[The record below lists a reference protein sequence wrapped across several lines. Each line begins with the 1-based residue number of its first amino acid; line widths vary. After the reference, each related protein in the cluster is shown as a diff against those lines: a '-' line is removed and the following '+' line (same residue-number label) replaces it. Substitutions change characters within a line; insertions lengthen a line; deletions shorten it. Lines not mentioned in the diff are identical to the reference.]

1 MATKY
6 QVIADTLR
14 AHIQAGKYAHA
25 TILPSEFA
33 IAREYQVSR
42 QTVRQALALLA
53 QDGLIETR
61 RGSGSHILRALQ
73 GGGACRYNIAV
84 VVTYISDYVF
94 PSILREIENVLSQ
107 QECTSSIFATR
118 NQVSNER
125 KILARLL
132 EQPVDGII
140 VEATKSALPNPNLDL
155 YQQLMARDIP
165 LVFVHGYYAGLP
177 ESHFVLDANYDGG
190 LILSRYLAGQG
201 CTRIGGIFKSDD
213 IQGHGRYAG
222 YAAGLQER
230 GLELRD
236 QDVFWFNTGAKNTL
250 LAGDDSPIRAFL
262 DAALEEVDSFVCY
275 NDEIAYFLEQQLQKR
290 GLRIPEDVAL
300 VSFDN
305 SNYSKLASV
314 PITSLSHGSGN
325 TGRTAAQMMLQML
338 KGEYCQSAQVPW
350 ELVERQSSLR
360 TAK

>member
-1 MATKY
+1 MSTKY
-6 QVIADTLR
+6 QVVADTLR
-14 AHIQAGKYAHA
+14 AHIQAGKYSHA

-33 IAREYQVSR
+33 IAQEFQVSR

-61 RGSGSHILRALQ
+61 RGSGSHILRTPQ
-73 GGGACRYNIAV
+73 GSAAGRYNIAV
-84 VVTYISDYVF
+84 IVTYISDYVF

-118 NQVSNER
+118 NQVANER
-125 KILARLL
+125 KILSRLL

-155 YQQLMARDIP
+155 YRQFMARDIP
-165 LVFVHGYYAGLP
+165 LVFVHGYYADLS

-190 LILSRYLAGQG
+190 LILSRYLAAQG
-201 CTRIGGIFKSDD
+201 RTRIGGVFKSDD

-236 QDVFWFNTGAKNTL
+236 QDVFWFNTGMKNTL
-250 LAGDDSPIRAFL
+250 LSGDDSPIRSFL
-262 DAALEEVDSFVCY
+262 DAALEDVDSFVCY
-275 NDEIAYFLEQQLQKR
+275 NDEVAYFLEQQLQRR
-290 GLRIPEDVAL
+290 GLRVPEDVAL
-300 VSFDN
+300 VSFDD
-305 SNYSKLASV
+305 SNYSRLAPV

-338 KGEYCQSAQVPW
+338 RGEYCQSVQVPW
-350 ELVERQSSLR
+350 ELVERESSLR
-360 TAK
+360 AEN